1 MKTRKTIAAEAEQVM
16 VDFARVYSPKG
27 KKMDALIKQTQAD
40 LAARQ
45 VAPQQIIEKF
55 MRLRYELIL
64 RAGWH
69 ISPAEEALLTKMA
82 EISRERS
89 FLPFKRYDP
98 WF

>member
-16 VDFARVYSPKG
+16 VDFARVYSQGQKDGCP
-27 KKMDALIKQTQAD
+27 DQAN
-40 LAARQ
+40 ASRFSCRQ

-69 ISPAEEALLTKMA
+69 ISPAEEALLKKMA